1 MQTTA
6 TKSQSLYSEFKDA
19 RLFREACYV
28 DGQWVQA
35 TSGQTLNVDNPVTSE
50 IIGDRKSVV

>member
-1 MQTTA
+1 MQETETKTATTA
-6 TKSQSLYSEFKDA
+6 VELKDT

-35 TSGQTLNVDNPVTSE
+35 KSGSKTLLAATRSRLDHRGV
-50 IIGDRKSVV
+50 G